1 MCLIGFIFNPK
12 SDTPLIL
19 AANRDE
25 WRARPTQAAHWWPD
39 HHGVFAGR
47 DLQAGG
53 TWLGAHRRG
62 RVAALTN
69 VREPSQVQSDLPS
82 RGFLV
87 SHFLQHDGKLST
99 YAQALRDDAQR
110 YAGFNLLMFERT
122 ERAWLAS
129 WLSNRAEHARGGQ
142 PLNPG
147 CHVLSNHL
155 LNTPWP
161 KALRLR
167 SRLQAVAQSSSDP
180 GHELLEAL
188 TDDAIPPDDQ
198 LPDTGIGVERERALA
213 AALIRGEAY
222 GTRSSTLLQI
232 AADGQ
237 VSVIERTWAWSDGRL
252 SVSAEHSTR
261 FRLDDE

>member
-1 MCLIGFIFNPK
+1 MCLIGFIFNPN
-12 SDTPLIL
+12 SNMPLIL

-69 VREPSQVQSDLPS
+69 VREPQRVPSDSPS

-87 SHFLQHDGKLST
+87 SHFLHHDGKLST
-99 YAQALRDDAQR
+99 YGQALRDDAQR

-122 ERAWLAS
+122 EGEWLAS

-188 TDDAIPPDDQ
+188 TDDEIPPDEQ

-222 GTRSSTLLQI
+222 GTRSSTVLQI

-252 SVSAEHSTR
+252 LVSAEHSTR